1 LEKIEMKKTLVA
13 IAAMA
18 AVTGAMADATIYG
31 TLEQTYTSGS
41 TSTDGV
47 LSSKTTSIGEYQMGT
62 SLIGFKGS
70 EDLGSGMKAS
80 YLYEMGMNLQTS
92 ATAPLNRQAYV
103 GLSGGFGALRIGKQ
117 YSSSFNNLVSADPGG
132 ATSAPGA
139 LWVAVNVSNNGS
151 ESPLRQDSGIQYDL
165 PTIASG
171 LKITLTK
178 VVAGHDTSDAGS
190 KVGDS
195 QGYALNY
202 ASGPLNV
209 GYTADSTKSQNI
221 MFGTATTVVT
231 AVDGT
236 STKQNTLAAGY
247 DLGMAKVSYSDAK
260 VMNNGAGIKA
270 SMFALSAPV
279 GGANLFV
286 SSSTG
291 KIITTSESKLKGM
304 QYGFNYALSKR
315 TVAYYHAGKTTVTTS
330 SNSQTSI
337 KGYGIGIHHSF

>member
-1 LEKIEMKKTLVA
+1 MKKTLVA
-13 IAAMA
+13 LAAISAVTAAMA
-18 AVTGAMADATIYG
+18 DVTIYG
-31 TLEQTYTSGS
+31 TIEQTYKSAS
-41 TSTDGV
+41 QSTDGV
-47 LSSKTTSIGEYQMGT
+47 LDSKSTSIGEYQMGT

-70 EDLGSGMKAS
+70 EDMGSGMKAS
-80 YLYEMGMNLQTS
+80 FLYEMGINAQTS

-132 ATSAPGA
+132 ATGAPGA
-139 LWVAVNVSNNGS
+139 LYLAVNVSNNGS
-151 ESPLRQDSGIQYDL
+151 ESPLRQDSAIQYDL

-178 VVAGHDTSDAGS
+178 VVAGHDTADGGS

-195 QGYALNY
+195 QGYAFNY
-202 ASGPLNV
+202 ASGPFNV
-209 GYTADSTKSQNI
+209 GYTSDSTKSQDI
-221 MFGTATTVVT
+221 MFGTSTMVA

-260 VMNNGAGIKA
+260 VMNNGEGIKA

-291 KIITTSESKLKGM
+291 KIITTSETKLKGM
-304 QYGFNYALSKR
+304 QYGLNYALSKR
-315 TVAYYHAGKTTVTTS
+315 TVAYYHAGKTTVTDS
-330 SNSQTSI
+330 SNSQIAI